1 MKCPK
6 CDFENPEETRFCGN
20 CAEPLHPSEET
31 AVPHTETYQAP
42 QDELTTGSTFAGRYQ
57 VIEELG
63 KGGMGKVYKVFDK
76 EIKEK
81 VALKLLKPE
90 IGSDEKIIERFRN
103 ELKSAR
109 KISHRN
115 VCRMYDLG
123 KEKQTH
129 YITMEYVSGEDLNSL
144 ISRIG
149 QLTIGKV
156 VLIAIQ
162 IGEGLAEAHRLG
174 VVHRDLKP
182 RNIMIDREGNARIMD
197 FGIAQSFKAEGITDT
212 GVLVGTPKYMSP
224 EQVEGQKIDQRS
236 DIYSFGIILY
246 EMVTGQVPFEGETPL
261 TIALKQKS
269 KSPKD
274 PVELNAQVPSNLS
287 RVILK
292 CLAKNK
298 EKRYQRIEELL
309 SELSEIEEEITTT
322 DRILPKRKLEPIAL
336 RKHFPAFMVPAIIL
350 FAALILIGGYFFFFR
365 NILKEK
371 PETVA
376 ISGMTWKNSIA
387 VLPFEDLSLQ
397 KDQEPFCT
405 GMTEA
410 IITKLTSIN
419 ELRVI
424 PYRTVSRYKDTD
436 KSLKEIGE
444 ELGVAAILVPHL
456 KKEGNRIR
464 VSAQLTNV
472 KENFIIESYIFEE
485 ELNSVFE
492 VEDNISK
499 SIAKALEVRLVE
511 ERFEDIK
518 KREPKNI
525 DAYENYMMGIHFER
539 KYRKS
544 DKQED
549 FEAAVKNYEKAI
561 KLDPNYAL
569 AYFGLG
575 NVYEAYYVLKGK
587 KKDLEAMLNNYMQAY
602 KINPE
607 LAEANAGLGWA
618 YFHKEDMD
626 KAYRFFKR
634 AFEINPNTAEIN
646 YNIGGFLRS
655 VGLYRKAIE
664 FYSRAI
670 ALDPVPIIYRRL
682 CATCYSSI
690 GEYDQAL
697 SILKVA
703 LEFEPDNVE
712 LSLFY
717 ARQFIWM
724 KKYDEA
730 EEEIARAEKISPS
743 HPDIQYTRAMIF
755 AARGE
760 KEKALPIISGINPYY
775 FSYLISSVY
784 SALGMKDEA
793 IENIKEV
800 IERGFYEIYTY
811 SYAYPFLIS
820 NHFYDS
826 MRDDPEF
833 KEIVKKQKKTYEE
846 RLKKYGDL

>member
-20 CAEPLHPSEET
+20 CAEPLRSSEET
-31 AVPHTETYQAP
+31 AVPQTETYQAP

-63 KGGMGKVYKVFDK
+63 KGGMGKVYKVLDK

-90 IGSDEKIIERFRN
+90 IGSDEKIVERFRN

-115 VCRMYDLG
+115 VCRMYDLS
-123 KEKQTH
+123 KEKETH

-149 QLTIGKV
+149 KLTVGKA

-162 IGEGLAEAHRLG
+162 VGEGLAEAHRLG

-212 GVLVGTPKYMSP
+212 GLLVGTPKYMSP

-269 KSPKD
+269 KAPKD
-274 PVELNAQVPSNLS
+274 PVELNAQVPPELS

-298 EKRYQRIEELL
+298 EKRYQKIEELL

-322 DRILPKRKLEPIAL
+322 DRILPRRKIEPEAL
-336 RKHFPAFMVPAIIL
+336 RKRFRTFMIPAILL
-350 FAALILIGGYFFFFR
+350 FVAIFLIAGYFLFVR

-371 PETVA
+371 PEAVP
-376 ISGMTWKNSIA
+376 ISGITWKNSIA

-410 IITKLTSIN
+410 IITKLSSVD
-419 ELRVI
+419 ELKVI
-424 PYRTVSRYKDTD
+424 PYRTVSRYKDTE
-436 KSLKEIGE
+436 KSLKEIGK
-444 ELGVAAILVPHL
+444 ELNVTTILVPHL

-472 KENFIIESYIFEE
+472 RENFVIESYIFEE

-525 DAYENYMMGIHFER
+525 DAYENYMKGIHYER

-569 AYFGLG
+569 AFFGLG
-575 NVYEAYYVLKGK
+575 NVYEAYYVHMGK
-587 KKDLEAMLNNYMQAY
+587 KEDLESMLNNYMQAY

-607 LAEANAGLGWA
+607 LAEANVGLGWA

-626 KAYRFFKR
+626 KAYQFFKK
-634 AFEINPNTAEIN
+634 AFEIKPNNAEIN
-646 YNIGGFLRS
+646 HNLGGFLRS

-670 ALDPVPIIYRRL
+670 ALDPIPIIYRRL
-682 CATCYSSI
+682 CASCYSFI
-690 GEYDQAL
+690 GEYDESL
-697 SILKVA
+697 NV
-703 LEFEPDNVE
+703 LEEGLELEPDNVG
-712 LSLFY
+712 LRLFY

-724 KKYDEA
+724 KKYSEA
-730 EEEIARAEKISPS
+730 EEEITRAEKISPS
-743 HPDIQYTRAMIF
+743 HPDIEYTRAMIF

-784 SALGMKDEA
+784 SALGMKDKA
-793 IENIKEV
+793 IENINEV
-800 IERGFYEIYTY
+800 IEKGFYEIYTY
-811 SYAYPFLIS
+811 SYGYPFLIN
-820 NHFYDS
+820 NHFFDS

-833 KEIVKKQKKTYEE
+833 KEIVKKQKKVHEE
-846 RLKKYGDL
+846 RMKKYGDL